1 MCTKMYKKFS
11 CLMFFSKDQLGQ
23 DMYDAIKALYGTEFT
38 FGQGGQTICKF
49 VT

>member
-1 MCTKMYKKFS
+1 MYINMCIKFS

-38 FGQGGQTICKF
+38 FGQGGQTICEF